1 MLICRQ
7 QLRRKNVLS
16 QVGKETLQLAGE
28 DYIEVNFLNTHCVYL
43 LDLVAASVVAIVK
56 GVAYRAAPSVVPSV
70 HVYTIYPNGWFAK
83 WDITQKRVYY
93 LYIIYIAF
101 GCNIWYTIP
110 NKTKVVKVCP

>member
-70 HVYTIYPNGWFAK
+70 HVYTIHPNRVVCKMGYYTKAGVLS
-83 WDITQKRVYY
+83 VYY
-93 LYIIYIAF
+93 LHCF
-101 GCNIWYTIP
+101 R
-110 NKTKVVKVCP
+110 V

>member
-43 LDLVAASVVAIVK
+43 LDLVAASVVAI
-56 GVAYRAAPSVVPSV
+56 GGNRRDCCGRRYAY
-70 HVYTIYPNGWFAK
+70 
-83 WDITQKRVYY
+83 
-93 LYIIYIAF
+93 
-101 GCNIWYTIP
+101 
-110 NKTKVVKVCP
+110 

>member
-7 QLRRKNVLS
+7 QLRRKKVLS

-70 HVYTIYPNGWFAK
+70 HVYIMHPNQVVYNMGYYTKTGVLSVYCLHCF
-83 WDITQKRVYY
+83 RV
-93 LYIIYIAF
+93 
-101 GCNIWYTIP
+101 
-110 NKTKVVKVCP
+110 

>member
-56 GVAYRAAPSVVPSV
+56 GVAYRAAPSVVPSSLASL
-70 HVYTIYPNGWFAK
+70 YYRCATISRWNTAHNYA
-83 WDITQKRVYY
+83 
-93 LYIIYIAF
+93 
-101 GCNIWYTIP
+101 TIFIDF
-110 NKTKVVKVCP
+110 V